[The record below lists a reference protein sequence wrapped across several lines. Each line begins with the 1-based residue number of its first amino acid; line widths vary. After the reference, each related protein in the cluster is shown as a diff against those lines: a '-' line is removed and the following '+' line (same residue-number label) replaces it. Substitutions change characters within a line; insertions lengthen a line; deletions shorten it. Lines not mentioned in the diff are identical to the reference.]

1 MLHLPAE
8 RLAALADTEP
18 TTAEADHLAVCA
30 ACAREWRAFRTLGNL
45 AAGVRGAAEAPLLTW
60 DALSERLRAEGLQ
73 SPAAADISPAHG
85 LHAIR
90 PAAARAVAARR
101 WMMRAAAA
109 VVLFAAGA
117 VAGRVSHSAAP
128 AGTGGDPLAD
138 VAGGASGAPLEDAT
152 FASEEAALA
161 VMLDAERRYQLAA
174 TYLVANDSATQ
185 LDDADGYRTRLAAL
199 DEVAAA
205 TRRALY
211 QAPDDPVINRYYL
224 TTLGAR
230 EATLRQLGAT
240 LEPSGMQVGRF

>member
-8 RLAALADTEP
+8 RLAALADDEP
-18 TTAEADHLAVCA
+18 TTVEADHLAACA
-30 ACAREWRAFRTLGNL
+30 ACAREWRAYRTLGNL
-45 AAGVRGAAEAPLLTW
+45 AAGARGAAEAPLLSW

-73 SPAAADISPAHG
+73 SPAPADISSAHP
-85 LHAIR
+85 LHAIG

-117 VAGRVSHSAAP
+117 VAGRVSHSVTAAD
-128 AGTGGDPLAD
+128 ATADPLAD
-138 VAGGASGAPLEDAT
+138 VAGEASLEDAT